1 MLGHLLSGPDLI
13 HDNNNK
19 LTFENVRQHQE
30 AVAAKDALQ
39 ATHLYGRHLVIEWAK
54 ADDPAAAA
62 AAGQA

>member
-1 MLGHLLSGPDLI
+1 MI

-39 ATHLYGRHLVIEWAK
+39 ATHLYGRHLVIEWAEEEQSLEAVRRK
-54 ADDPAAAA
+54 TGAVCC
-62 AAGQA
+62 